1 MRRCGGLPCA
11 LRATPPLL
19 RAARGPRIAARPPP
33 ARLRRPRWPP
43 RHRRQNRC
51 AAAASGQARLH
62 LLLLSLVR
70 GAAAALLPAL
80 APAVASRA
88 GHARRPRP
96 LLSLG
101 AAWQQPRWPSLIG
114 ASLPRTAPP
123 AMPHAGSGPPPAAPS
138 SPALLGLAP
147 PCRLRPPPPRLP
159 PPAVLLELG
168 SSCSDGRLLA
178 AEASGCPLP
187 ACGSL
192 SYHQCISW
200 RPATDLISLPL
211 TLTTAQVNRTRD
223 TLLCQ

>member
-1 MRRCGGLPCA
+1 
-11 LRATPPLL
+11 
-19 RAARGPRIAARPPP
+19 
-33 ARLRRPRWPP
+33 
-43 RHRRQNRC
+43 
-51 AAAASGQARLH
+51 
-62 LLLLSLVR
+62 
-70 GAAAALLPAL
+70 
-80 APAVASRA
+80 
-88 GHARRPRP
+88 
-96 LLSLG
+96 
-101 AAWQQPRWPSLIG
+101 
-114 ASLPRTAPP
+114 
-123 AMPHAGSGPPPAAPS
+123 MPHAGSGPLPAAPS

-147 PCRLRPPPPRLP
+147 PCSLRPPPPRLP
-159 PPAVLLELG
+159 PPAVLLELE

>member
-1 MRRCGGLPCA
+1 VASPAPSAPPLPCSERHGVRGSLRGYGVRDGLPD
-11 LRATPPLL
+11 TGGKKG
-19 RAARGPRIAARPPP
+19 ARRRHP
-33 ARLRRPRWPP
+33 ARLV
-43 RHRRQNRC
+43 
-51 AAAASGQARLH
+51 SISSLS
-62 LLLLSLVR
+62 LSLSLSLVR
-70 GAAAALLPAL
+70 GAATALLPAL

-147 PCRLRPPPPRLP
+147 PCSLRPPPPRLP

-168 SSCSDGRLLA
+168 RSCSDGRLLA